1 MSTRRI
7 GLISLAFA
15 VLATTPLPE
24 AFAQQRIL
32 TAQSSDSDDW
42 RRRQKRPR
50 PERPERPRRP
60 DIVGPMILLA
70 PVILQGGDRE
80 VAPPRRVE
88 RPQARK
94 PRQQAAKPAKPGKS
108 AKSAKTAK
116 TAKKNAPKRPAAT
129 KRAPVQAAATAA
141 PHVAGEVLFTT
152 NAPEATEAILKRHRL
167 TRLESVDLDLTGTT
181 IIRARVAR
189 GGSAARTLR
198 ALRAEKTIV
207 SSELNHLFSLQAEPA
222 MAAKGDLADV
232 QYAPAKLRLAE
243 AHAIAE
249 GQSVLVAVIDSGIDG
264 SHPEL
269 AGSLDPASPARTI
282 GQHGTAIAAVIA
294 AHQRL
299 VSAAPK
305 VRILG
310 FDSFTGREGA
320 AANGATLDIL
330 KSLDKA
336 AKAGVRIVNLS
347 FAGPEDTLLSAGLA
361 AAEERGIVLIAAAGN
376 GGPKAP
382 PAYPAAHPAV
392 IAITATD
399 PADKIYKSANR
410 GAYVALAAPG
420 VDILTAAP
428 KGEYTQLS
436 GTSFAAAQVSGVAAL
451 LLERAPK
458 LTPGGVR
465 AVLTKTAR
473 DLGEPGRDDI
483 FGAGLV
489 DAAAAIGAVT
499 ATAASAMPASA
510 TPSSGRAASA
520 R

>member
-15 VLATTPLPE
+15 VLATTPLPQ

-32 TAQSSDSDDW
+32 VAQSSTSEDDW
-42 RRRQKRPR
+42 RPRQKRPR
-50 PERPERPRRP
+50 PERPDRPDRPRRP

-70 PVILQGGDRE
+70 PAILQGGGRE
-80 VAPPRRVE
+80 VAPPRHVK
-88 RPQARK
+88 RPQPRK
-94 PRQQAAKPAKPGKS
+94 PRQQAAKPSKPSKP
-108 AKSAKTAK
+108 ARNAAP
-116 TAKKNAPKRPAAT
+116 KKPPAPKRAPARAVAT
-129 KRAPVQAAATAA
+129 A

-152 NAPEATEAILKRHRL
+152 SAPEATEAILKRHRL
-167 TRLESVDLDLTGTT
+167 TRLDSVDLELTGTT
-181 IIRARVAR
+181 IIRARLAK
-189 GGSAARTLR
+189 GASTTRTLR

-207 SSELNHLFSLQAEPA
+207 SSELNHLFTLQAEPDA
-222 MAAKGDLADV
+222 PSQRDLASV

-243 AHAIAE
+243 AHAVAE
-249 GQSVLVAVIDSGIDG
+249 GQSILVAVIDSGIDG

-269 AGSLDPASPARTI
+269 AGSLDPASPSRTI
-282 GQHGTAIAAVIA
+282 GSHGTAIAGVIA

-310 FDSFTGREGA
+310 FDSFVGQPGGS
-320 AANGATLDIL
+320 ANGATLDIL
-330 KSLDKA
+330 KSLDRA

-347 FAGPEDTLLSAGLA
+347 FAGPEDTMLAAGLA
-361 AAEERGIVLIAAAGN
+361 AARERGMVLIAAAGN
-376 GGPKAP
+376 NGPKAA

-392 IAITATD
+392 IAVTATD

-420 VDILTAAP
+420 VDILTVAP
-428 KGEYTQLS
+428 KGEYIQLS

-458 LTPGGVR
+458 LSPEAVR
-465 AVLTKTAR
+465 AALTGTAR
-473 DLGEPGRDDI
+473 DLGTPGRDDV

-489 DAAAAIGAVT
+489 DAAAAIEAVT
-499 ATAASAMPASA
+499 AATASVALQ
-510 TPSSGRAASA
+510 
-520 R
+520 